1 MRGSED
7 SGGSRPATAPGRGTD
22 KVKDP
27 DAKDKERTDA
37 STVQLVLKETKD
49 LIRSL
54 EGTSTRRVKVR
65 AAGLDIEV
73 ERQEVTLVAAA
84 PAALAATHGG
94 AAPSA
99 AAAPGG
105 MPIVAPLVGVFY
117 RSSSPGAKPFVE
129 VGDTVERGQKVGIVE
144 AMKMMNEVTSDYRGV
159 VAEILVGNG
168 RDRPVRAD
176 ADADRRDRRRQVRRP
191 AAG

>member
-1 MRGSED
+1 MSD
-7 SGGSRPATAPGRGTD
+7 SA
-22 KVKDP
+22 KEKDVR
-27 DAKDKERTDA
+27 ERMDA
-37 STVQLVLKETKD
+37 STVQLVIKETKD

-54 EGTSTRRVKVR
+54 EGTTTRRVKVR

-73 ERQEVTLVAAA
+73 ERQEATVVAAGPAALGATPAVAAA
-84 PAALAATHGG
+84 V
-94 AAPSA
+94 A
-99 AAAPGG
+99 AAAPGR

-117 RSSSPGAKPFVE
+117 RAASPGAKPFVE

-168 RDRPVRAD
+168 DTVQYEQTLMLID
-176 ADADRRDRRRQVRRP
+176 VTG
-191 AAG
+191 AGK